1 METDDFDPRL
11 PAFRAAVYTPDSN
24 LALAGNPM
32 AEVWPGPQT
41 DAYASLAS
49 RYPRRESEFFD
60 KPLAVRIEDLERLD
74 GFHYPFTGEEYS
86 MRKVITLSRTS
97 FIPRSPA
104 KPQFMK
110 ALMAA
115 ANGDLKLVPRMS
127 ETGGGGKLG
136 FLIIGPTGCG
146 KSSFADRIMRLFGS
160 QPWLHTDLNGRRC
173 QWFQLG
179 AIRVKAKRSLRAT
192 LELAVQCIDAQL
204 RTDFYSQKSQT
215 GSSTRYENALTAGLT
230 VHAAPF
236 LLIDDIE
243 RLLGLPGTEAE
254 GILNTLVDIMEFAG
268 IPVILVGTIRAYRM
282 FERFPTIMQKFSSG
296 GVARFGPV
304 PQDRDFENF
313 ARAMLKR
320 NVSPE
325 PLNEADDFI
334 EQLWLYTFGVRRVT
348 REAVRCVL
356 TRHAYEPG
364 LKLNGALLASIF
376 DEDLPE
382 YKESLQ
388 LMRQVALGVDPGFK
402 DHQRYEDY
410 VPQQAPK
417 VTTEAADVIRQ
428 FRVAHNISP
437 SGITEHITP
446 EVFADL
452 RAQQVAANFLA
463 SASRLQSTAQGH
475 SSEQSESQAAGSP
488 PDPQAQPGLT
498 HPDDVTKAQLQAMMA
513 SAGPA
518 SAPDNAPSP
527 QPSAAPDTAAGAN
540 EARRTEGR
548 TSSSPAKEK
557 RASKKDPNSNVVD
570 FTNIRKK
577 RSGPVDPS
585 ELR

>member
-1 METDDFDPRL
+1 M
-11 PAFRAAVYTPDSN
+11 
-24 LALAGNPM
+24 ALVGNPM
-32 AEVWPGPQT
+32 AEVWPGPLT
-41 DAYASLAS
+41 DVYASLTC
-49 RYPRRESEFFD
+49 RYPRREADFFD
-60 KPLAVRIEDLERLD
+60 KPLEVRIEDLEHLD
-74 GFHYPFTGEEYS
+74 GFHYPFAGEEYA
-86 MRKVITLSRTS
+86 MRKVISLARTS
-97 FIPRSPA
+97 FIPRNPSR
-104 KPQFMK
+104 PQFMK

-146 KSSFADRIMRLFGS
+146 KSSFADRVMRLFGS
-160 QPWLHTDLNGRRC
+160 QPWLHTELNGRRC

-204 RTDFYSQKSQT
+204 RTDYYSQRSQI

-243 RLLGLPGTEAE
+243 RLLSLPGNEAE
-254 GILNTLVDIMEFAG
+254 GILNMLVDIMEYAG

-282 FERFPTIMQKFSSG
+282 FQRFPTIMQKFSSG

-304 PQDRDFENF
+304 PHGRDFKNF

-320 NVSPE
+320 NVSTQ

-334 EQLWLYTFGVRRVT
+334 EQLWLYTFGVRRVA

-364 LKLNGALLASIF
+364 LKVNGALLASIF

-388 LMRQVALGVDPGFK
+388 LMRQVALGIDPDFK
-402 DHQRYEDY
+402 NHQQYEDF
-410 VPQQAPK
+410 VPQQAPRM
-417 VTTEAADVIRQ
+417 TTVAADVIKK
-428 FRVAHNISP
+428 FRAAHNISP
-437 SGITEHITP
+437 TGLREHLTP

-452 RAQQVAANFLA
+452 RAQQIAADSL
-463 SASRLQSTAQGH
+463 T
-475 SSEQSESQAAGSP
+475 AAGREEPTKKQDDSTENADSQITGSATGPQVP
-488 PDPQAQPGLT
+488 PQLAHLDERAR
-498 HPDDVTKAQLQAMMA
+498 AQLQSMLAA
-513 SAGPA
+513 TPSRPA
-518 SAPDNAPSP
+518 LADVPSQHPSGELDNSSRVKKARKPR
-527 QPSAAPDTAAGAN
+527 GAN
-540 EARRTEGR
+540 PPGSTKEERAA
-548 TSSSPAKEK
+548 AKASKLNEVDLSAIREK
-557 RASKKDPNSNVVD
+557 RP
-570 FTNIRKK
+570 R
-577 RSGPVDPS
+577 PVDPS